1 MDSEYRAVSYRRD
14 GSRASA
20 LRCRVLET
28 TYWALA
34 IVVFAVYC
42 GARTY
47 GDLERWRPVS
57 PSVDSRVAAHVDDV
71 TVTADR
77 GDGVLLPAASGGSD
91 GPVAIAVHGAG
102 SRR

>member
-1 MDSEYRAVSYRRD
+1 MDAEYRAVSYRRD
-14 GSRASA
+14 GSRTSA

-28 TYWALA
+28 IYWALA

-42 GARTY
+42 GARSY

-57 PSVDSRVAAHVDDV
+57 PSVDSREALHLDGV
-71 TVTADR
+71 TLAADR
-77 GDGVLLPAASGGSD
+77 ADRLLSVAPSGNDRAVEIAAPGD
-91 GPVAIAVHGAG
+91 G